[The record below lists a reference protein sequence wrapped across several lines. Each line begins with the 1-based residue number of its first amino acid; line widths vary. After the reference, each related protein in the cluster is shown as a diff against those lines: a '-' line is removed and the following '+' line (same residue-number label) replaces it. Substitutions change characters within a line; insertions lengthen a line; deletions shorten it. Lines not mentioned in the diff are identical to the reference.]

1 MALEHEQLHVVGIGG
16 TLRKNSTSRWALE
29 RALHSAADAGAGTE
43 LLALN
48 DLRLPM
54 YEPGKPLAEYDASV
68 HYFVEAVRRADALI
82 WSTAGYHGTLAGVTK
97 NALEFIE
104 FLSKDARPYLSERT
118 IGLIATAGGD
128 IAAVNAI
135 GAMVHIVHSLR
146 GNVAPLLVPIP
157 AAQKVFDAEGKI
169 LDSKWLGRLDQLG
182 KLVVTSAQKWQ
193 PIEIALGA

>member
-1 MALEHEQLHVVGIGG
+1 MALGYGQLHVVGIGG
-16 TLRKNSTSRWALE
+16 TLRENSTSRWALE
-29 RALHSAADAGAGTE
+29 RALQSAAAAGASTE

-68 HYFVEAVRRADALI
+68 KHFVEAVRRADAMI
-82 WSTAGYHGTLAGVTK
+82 WSTAGYHGTLVGATK

-104 FLSKDARPYLSERT
+104 FLAKDPRPYLSERT

-135 GAMVHIVHSLR
+135 GAMVHVVHSLR

-157 AAQKVFDAEGKI
+157 AAQKVFDGDGEI
-169 LDSKWLGRLDQLG
+169 LDPKWSGRLDQLG

-193 PIEIALGA
+193 PLEIALGA

>member
-1 MALEHEQLHVVGIGG
+1 MALGQGKLHVVGVGG
-16 TLRKNSTSRWALE
+16 TLREHSTSRWALE
-29 RALHSAADAGAGTE
+29 RALQSAAEAGASTE

-54 YEPGKPLAEYDASV
+54 YEPGKRLAEYTASV
-68 HYFVEAVRRADALI
+68 QRFVEAARRADAMI
-82 WSTAGYHGTLAGVTK
+82 WSTAAYHGTLASVTK

-118 IGLIATAGGD
+118 VGLIATAGGD

-135 GAMVHIVHSLR
+135 GAMVHMVHSLR

-157 AAQKVFDAEGKI
+157 VAQQVFDTNGEI
-169 LDSKWLGRLDQLG
+169 LDPKWLGRLDQLG

-193 PIEIALGA
+193 PLAIELGA